1 MRELTFMSVGDLAA
15 HVRGGELSAREVTT
29 AALER
34 IEALEPTVNAFV
46 EVDAD
51 GALATADTI
60 EPGDERP
67 FAGVPIAI
75 KANVPVAGLPMTF
88 ASKFLAGHRA
98 GHSAYLV
105 RRLQEAGFV
114 IIGITNMPE
123 FGILPTTEPR
133 HGGPTR
139 NPWDTDRTPGG
150 SSGGAA
156 AAVASGML
164 PVAHGNDGGGSLRIP
179 ASCCGLVGL
188 KPSRGRVSRGP
199 DLGDSY
205 LGSDGVL
212 THSVAETAML
222 LDVLSGYE
230 VGDATWA
237 PRPVEPYTTSI
248 RRDPGRLRIAMSAAN
263 ALDAEVDPEC
273 VRGMHETGELLASL
287 GHHVVEDTPS
297 LPGKDMLPTFSHVFG
312 PAVALGVAYG
322 EQLAGRP
329 PEDDE
334 IEPLSR
340 TLWEL
345 SRSMSSVELPGGA
358 RADAGDG
365 PRRGRV
371 LRRVRRPPHARAGR
385 APAADRRVQRARRRA
400 DARLRPL
407 GRLHAL
413 HRALQRHRAARDL
426 GPGRVRRRRPARPT
440 PISSAKP
447 LGEDTLLQ
455 LAAQLETA
463 RPRDGRRPP
472 GATRGRGINRCA
484 EHRRQGRGRTPSAS
498 ASAVPRSVRIVTAS
512 SSASSHVASAAG
524 PVSVS

>member
-1 MRELTFMSVGDLAA
+1 MRDLMFMSVGDLAA
-15 HVRGGELSAREVTT
+15 HVRGGELSAREVTL
-29 AALER
+29 ASLER
-34 IEALEPTVNAFV
+34 IEALDPALNAFV

-51 GALATADTI
+51 GALAAADRI

-75 KANVPVAGLPMTF
+75 KANVPVAGLKMNF
-88 ASKFLAGHRA
+88 GSKFLDDHRP

-114 IIGITNMPE
+114 IVGITNMPE

-133 HGGPTR
+133 HTGPTR
-139 NPWDTDRTPGG
+139 NPWDPERTPGG

-205 LGSDGVL
+205 LASDGVL
-212 THSVAETAML
+212 THTVAETAML

-237 PRPVEPYTTSI
+237 PRPVEPYTKSF
-248 RRDPGRLRIAMSAAN
+248 RRDPGRLRIAVSADN
-263 ALDAEVDPEC
+263 ALGDGVDPEC
-273 VRGMHETGELLASL
+273 LRGMNETGELLAGL
-287 GHHVVEDTPS
+287 GHHVVEDAPS
-297 LPGKDMLPTFSHVFG
+297 LPGKDMLRIFSRVFG
-312 PAVALGVAYG
+312 PAISLGVAYG
-322 EQLAGRP
+322 EKLAGRP

-340 TLWEL
+340 VL
-345 SRSMSSVELPGGA
+345 SDMSRDMSSVEYLAALAQMQALA
-358 RADAGDG
+358 RGVIAFFAEYD
-365 PRRGRV
+365 V
-371 LRRVRRPPHARAGR
+371 LLT
-385 APAADRRVQRARRRA
+385 PALAE
-400 DARLRPL
+400 RPL
-407 GRLHAL
+407 AIGECNGLGEKPLEDFARSGAFTPFTAL
-413 HRALQRHRAARDL
+413 FNVTGQ
-426 GPGRVRRRRPARPT
+426 PAISVPAGFGEDGLPT
-440 PISSAKP
+440 NAHLVAKP

-455 LAAQLETA
+455 LAAQIETA
-463 RPRDGRRPP
+463 RPADGRRP
-472 GATRGRGINRCA
+472 
-484 EHRRQGRGRTPSAS
+484 EL
-498 ASAVPRSVRIVTAS
+498 
-512 SSASSHVASAAG
+512 VA
-524 PVSVS
+524 